1 MFASSMEKS
10 WHNYCG
16 SRTQRSKWE
25 KLSTVTKIIY
35 ISELEF
41 WQVEK
46 RKRKKNSFFRTIFHA
61 LGEEWGQFWKLFEE
75 WLFSIFFFFREDAL
89 YTIYHKRQQ
98 RKTMIFYRIFHY
110 SIFVKEKLMSY
121 WLKDLHFFFFQSRI
135 AKSRFLR
142 AALRV
147 LL

>member
-46 RKRKKNSFFRTIFHA
+46 RKKKNSFFRTIFHA
-61 LGEEWGQFWKLFEE
+61 LGEEWGQFFEE
-75 WLFSIFFFFREDAL
+75 WF
-89 YTIYHKRQQ
+89 
-98 RKTMIFYRIFHY
+98 
-110 SIFVKEKLMSY
+110 
-121 WLKDLHFFFFQSRI
+121 
-135 AKSRFLR
+135 
-142 AALRV
+142 
-147 LL
+147 